1 VAEPVEDVAVS
12 EAEPAEDVAMA
23 EAERLSL
30 PKTSHAYP
38 TPVADVEPADPGPA
52 MLQMVCSLLVVD
64 EYKAEPHGGARHG
77 GRFVYKNEL
86 MIKYMEEQ
94 VDEDG
99 PSLLV
104 IMRTGAIEHGP
115 SWR

>member
-86 MIKYMEEQ
+86 MIN
-94 VDEDG
+94 
-99 PSLLV
+99 
-104 IMRTGAIEHGP
+104 T
-115 SWR
+115 WRNKLTRMDLHCL